1 MNNSWLSHST
11 CEVCNQRLEASGHP
25 YGDVF
30 LSCTY
35 CGWFSEEEDG
45 ESTYLNA
52 EPTVK
57 MLVEVI
63 DLMNHLQS
71 LMKHNDTVNEI
82 TRAVKACLRTNVN
95 KDYCLQI
102 YCRDDDGGFSWEDY
116 SEKRFA
122 TKAQAIVWKN
132 KYAEDEPYNFRVH
145 EVIA

>member
-45 ESTYLNA
+45 ESTYLNT

-63 DLMNHLQS
+63 DLMNYLQS
-71 LMKHNDTVNEI
+71 QMKHNDTVNEI

-95 KDYCLQI
+95 KDYRLQVEM
-102 YCRDDDGGFSWEDY
+102 YDDDGRFSWEDY

-122 TKAQAIVWKN
+122 TKAQAIVWRN
-132 KYAEDEPYNFRVH
+132 KHTEDEPYNFRVH
-145 EVIA
+145 EVIE